1 MTHSSVRPAP
11 HHLTFPTLPSLAV
24 DVGEGKNT
32 SETSVPNSIF
42 ERNWPQR
49 FAFTMRREQKK
60 CWKQK
65 ERKKEIICWPPSK
78 SHVWCYRPHSAN
90 YNRILLHLNRNIYVF
105 AKDSVLHSVFLFFFF
120 LISIVKLL
128 SYGLETADGLVD
140 PAVESR
146 ESGVNTGQ
154 VGPSAADAET
164 DDAHLEPLAFFFAD
178 ERPSSVSLLRPVR
191 SQSKIGTTVWNIGQ
205 TQIQRRHQNK
215 RKQTTYIAGVSSFCA
230 GADGRGRQDEIR
242 SELGP

>member
-1 MTHSSVRPAP
+1 MFLQKTLSS
-11 HHLTFPTLPSLAV
+11 
-24 DVGEGKNT
+24 
-32 SETSVPNSIF
+32 
-42 ERNWPQR
+42 
-49 FAFTMRREQKK
+49 
-60 CWKQK
+60 
-65 ERKKEIICWPPSK
+65 
-78 SHVWCYRPHSAN
+78 
-90 YNRILLHLNRNIYVF
+90 ILF
-105 AKDSVLHSVFLFFFF
+105 FFVFLFF

-178 ERPSSVSLLRPVR
+178 ERPSSVSLLRPVQ